1 MQEIITFFQEIFMI
15 KEENTKF
22 KIGLSQFK
30 DEEEKPAEKK
40 VKKLVKKP
48 EEIKLS
54 DLMRRA

>member
-15 KEENTKF
+15 KEEGSKI

-30 DEEEKPAEKK
+30 EEDKPEKK

>member
-15 KEENTKF
+15 KEEGSKI

-30 DEEEKPAEKK
+30 EEEKKPEKK